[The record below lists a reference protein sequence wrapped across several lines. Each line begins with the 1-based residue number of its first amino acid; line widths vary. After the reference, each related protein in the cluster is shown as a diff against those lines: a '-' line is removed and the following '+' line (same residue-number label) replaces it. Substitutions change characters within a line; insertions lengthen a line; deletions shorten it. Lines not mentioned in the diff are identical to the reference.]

1 MNMRL
6 TGENASLCSN
16 TEVVRRKSSPHSGYS
31 CSVNLFLFSLVGPNR
46 WSAAMVTSGQRRQHR
61 RNAWPQSVTH
71 WLKRHVSMVHG
82 SKECPAEHLCS
93 ATVGAQAQ
101 RNQIHGSMWTLTFSR
116 TCHFRGKCKITLRN
130 LQPFLS
136 NTLLHSIDTA
146 LLQESSLNHSL
157 LCKSLISSFLRW
169 SVLTFSSPSP
179 LMAFLMSL
187 KMNASNSQQLEYICF
202 WQELCSPP
210 ESRKNGAHFLE
221 MKRIRKQRAWCWCD
235 SVGLLCREEGGERDG
250 ALMEKKDRWGLY
262 TSAVISDACGEE
274 TINTR

>member
-46 WSAAMVTSGQRRQHR
+46 WSAVMVTSGQRRQHR

-71 WLKRHVSMVHG
+71 WLKRDVSMVQ
-82 SKECPAEHLCS
+82 ECPAEHLCS

-101 RNQIHGSMWTLTFSR
+101 RNQTHGSMWTLTFSR
-116 TCHFRGKCKITLRN
+116 TCHFRGKCKITPRN

-157 LCKSLISSFLRW
+157 LYKSLISSFLRW

-187 KMNASNSQQLEYICF
+187 KTNASNSQQLEYICF

-235 SVGLLCREEGGERDG
+235 SVGLLCREEGGGERWCSYG
-250 ALMEKKDRWGLY
+250 EKGQVGSVYQCCHLRCLWRRNNKY
-262 TSAVISDACGEE
+262 
-274 TINTR
+274 